1 MKFVLC
7 DKKEKERER
16 NRERSSKRKRE
27 REREKEKVKI
37 VVPFFAVDVVVATVL
52 ELIVVVEMGIVLVRI
67 VVAGRSIV

>member
-1 MKFVLC
+1 MIKRR
-7 DKKEKERER
+7 KREREIE
-16 NRERSSKRKRE
+16 REVARERE

-52 ELIVVVEMGIVLVRI
+52 ELTVVVEMGIVLVRI

>member
-16 NRERSSKRKRE
+16 EIEREVARE

-52 ELIVVVEMGIVLVRI
+52 ELTVVVEMGIVLVRI